1 MIYSGAL
8 WACKTIDGVD
18 CESPILFG
26 LSFARGG
33 TFTAGFFG
41 PSPFGYNLESGKYTI
56 VPEARLPLLT
66 AVPASRVFLEVAC
79 PQCLKN
85 PLRCAELARTRAIP
99 QRDHPHVYRDYI
111 LSEPIEVR
119 NQQSQYCRK
128 LNNGDREPILLEAP
142 AENIEVEGLVRLHK
156 ST

>member
-1 MIYSGAL
+1 MDNSAITSGDRRSSL
-8 WACKTIDGVD
+8 PG
-18 CESPILFG
+18 ILG
-26 LSFARGG
+26 
-33 TFTAGFFG
+33 
-41 PSPFGYNLESGKYTI
+41 SG
-56 VPEARLPLLT
+56 
-66 AVPASRVFLEVAC
+66 VPAMSE
-79 PQCLKN
+79 KS
-85 PLRCAELARTRAIP
+85 LRCAELARTRAIP
-99 QRDHPHVYRDYI
+99 QRPSLSNRDHPHVYRDYI